1 MKKWLT
7 GISLAAVSSM
17 IVISGCGNPANNASP
32 SPSTPAASAAATAA
46 PKSAEPVTITLNGWG
61 SSPEETALFQQVLKD
76 FQAKHPNITVKFDV
90 IADQYMDVIKTRLV
104 GGEGADVFFLDA
116 FEAPGLI
123 AKNVLEPLDGYVKPE
138 FDVADFEAPLLNAF
152 KGKDGKSYGFPKD
165 TSTLAL
171 FYNKKDFAEAGI
183 TKVPTTW
190 EELQDAAK
198 KLTKADGGKVSRFGF
213 GAAPELARQ
222 MFMIQAAG
230 GKVSDDNGNAAY
242 SSPEALKGLQPVVD
256 MHLKDKSAGEPK
268 DLGAGWGGEMFGQ
281 HKASMVIEGN
291 WAIPYLQSTFKDL
304 DFATA
309 ELPTTFGKKATMAY
323 TVAYVMNKSSKHKQ
337 EAYELIS
344 YLTGKEGM
352 KTWTS
357 KGLALP
363 ARKSVAKELGFDKD
377 PLRAAL
383 VAGNSYSIPWQAK
396 ETLPIIMNNFNNQ
409 FISAYQGKVTLEEA
423 LKKAQDTANKEI
435 AASK

>member
-1 MKKWLT
+1 MKKWFT
-7 GISLAAVSSM
+7 GISIAAVSSM
-17 IVISGCGNPANNASP
+17 IVISGCGSQTNNASP
-32 SPSTPAASAAATAA
+32 SPAATNPA
-46 PKSAEPVTITLNGWG
+46 KSTEPVTITLNGWG
-61 SSPEETALFQQVLKD
+61 STPEETALFQQVLKD

-116 FEAPGLI
+116 FEAPALI
-123 AKNVLEPLDGYVKPE
+123 AKNVLEPLDSYVKPD
-138 FDVADFEAPLLNAF
+138 FDVADFETPLLNAF
-152 KGKDGKSYGFPKD
+152 KGKDNKSYGFPKD

-198 KLTKADGGKVSRFGF
+198 KLTKADGGKVSRYGF
-213 GAAPELARQ
+213 GSAPELARQ

-230 GKVSDDNGNAAY
+230 GKVSDDNGNAAF

-291 WAIPYLQSTFKDL
+291 WAIPYLQSTFKDI
-304 DFATA
+304 DFGTA
-309 ELPTTFGKKATMAY
+309 EVPTTFGKKATMAY

-337 EAYELIS
+337 EAWELIS

-363 ARKSVAKELGFDKD
+363 TRKSVATELGFDKD

-396 ETLPIIMNNFNNQ
+396 ETLPTIMNNFNNQ
-409 FISAYQGKVTLEEA
+409 FISAYQGKVSLEEA

-435 AASK
+435 AAGK